1 MGTVSA
7 VLAQIAVIPSA
18 PLLVPELAGP
28 DAVDTEPVRAA
39 VRAAGERLAEAA
51 ARWIAVG
58 VGAPAPDGFRV
69 DGDFRTEGDFGAY
82 GVPVP
87 VRLAADGSGG
97 GDAPLPLSMLL
108 AGWLGEQVTPSP
120 RSIRPVAVD
129 PAATAAA
136 CAELGAQVLAE
147 AAGAEPVGLLVV
159 ADGPTALSP
168 TAPGGGERA
177 SAWALQRTLEAAVA
191 AADGGALAGLSAADC
206 AAEGVGTRA
215 AWQVLGGVLDG
226 MPGAAAAVDY
236 AAAPF
241 GVGYLVATVTTAAE
255 SGDR

>member
-1 MGTVSA
+1 M
-7 VLAQIAVIPSA
+7 LAQIAVIPSA

-39 VRAAGERLAEAA
+39 VRAAGERLAAAA

-58 VGAPAPDGFRV
+58 VGAPAPGGFRT
-69 DGDFRTEGDFGAY
+69 DGDFGAF

-108 AGWLGEQVTPSP
+108 AAWLGERVTPP
-120 RSIRPVAVD
+120 PQSIRPVAVD

-136 CAELGAQVLAE
+136 CADLGARLLTE
-147 AAGAEPVGLLVV
+147 AAGAEPMGLLVV

-191 AADGGALAGLSAADC
+191 AADGGALAALSAADC

-226 MPGAAAAVDY
+226 LPGAAAEVDY

-241 GVGYLVATVTTAAE
+241 GVGYLVATVTTTEE
-255 SGDR
+255 SSDR